1 MNAAIEVRR
10 PTEAEVAVM
19 TRWPTWSCEVSTFDW
34 EYEDRET
41 CYILEG
47 RVTVRT
53 ADGEVSFGPGDR
65 VVFPQGLRCVW
76 EVSAPVRKHYQ
87 FG

>member
-10 PTEAEVAVM
+10 PTEAEIAAM

-34 EYEDRET
+34 EYDERET

-53 ADGEVSFGPGDR
+53 PDGTVSFGPGDR
-65 VVFPQGLRCVW
+65 VVFPKGLRCVW